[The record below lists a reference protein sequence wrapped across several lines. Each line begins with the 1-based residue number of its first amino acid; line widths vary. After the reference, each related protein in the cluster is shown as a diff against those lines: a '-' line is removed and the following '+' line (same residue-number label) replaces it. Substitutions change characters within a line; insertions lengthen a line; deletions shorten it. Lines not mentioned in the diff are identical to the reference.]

1 MLAQGPA
8 QWLKDALTDVMT
20 VLIVQETPEDGDQS
34 IKDSHST
41 IEGQLG
47 DLSGLKL
54 AVGVAVLDNGIVFLG
69 VVLARQDT
77 VVTGLLD
84 GIVDRGGLVEVDSL
98 GEDQSR

>member
-1 MLAQGPA
+1 
-8 QWLKDALTDVMT
+8 MT
-20 VLIVQETPEDGDQS
+20 VLIIQETPEYGDQS
-34 IKDSHST
+34 IKDRHST

-47 DLSGLKL
+47 NLSGLKL
-54 AVGVAVLDNGIVFLG
+54 AIGVAVLDNGIVFLS

-84 GIVDRGGLVEVDSL
+84 GIVDRGGLVEVDGL